1 MEYETFV
8 ISGDGKEALAKILN
22 FMIGEEEFNPKE
34 CGYGRLAHMEE
45 ETKGKAPVLLI
56 GKHLDE
62 ATVDQ
67 IMPYPFQ
74 MTGETL
80 AEQITQFI
88 SSFQLKDLNGYDVT
102 TEEILSYADEDE
114 VVIGWELFK
123 PNVEAE
129 YNVGHYY
136 VYPVLGVKPVPIVY
150 GK

>member
-1 MEYETFV
+1 MDYETFV

-22 FMIGEEEFNPKE
+22 FMIGEEVFNPKE
-34 CGYGRLAHMEE
+34 CGYGRLVRMEE

-56 GKHLDE
+56 GRHLDE
-62 ATVDQ
+62 STVDS

-88 SSFQLKDLNGYDVT
+88 SSFQLKDLSGYDAAADET
-102 TEEILSYADEDE
+102 LSYADEDE